1 MVKLKDII
9 DLTNMIGEVSFFIY
23 TKDFKVSKYIED
35 DLTDELNHTV
45 TSIDI
50 YDDLI
55 EICIGD

>member
-9 DLTNMIGEVSFFIY
+9 DLTNMIGEVSIFIY

-45 TSIDI
+45 KSIDI